1 MVTTGIMINRLALD
15 VLKEV
20 SIQFTHKYK
29 IINATAIM
37 KNWVGNII

>member
-1 MVTTGIMINRLALD
+1 MVIIGITINKHVLD

-20 SIQFTHKYK
+20 FIQSILKYK